1 MAIIFD
7 FYCRASHMLQ
17 SFNSVCNPQIWY
29 SYIQQWSAYDHD
41 VTQHS
46 VKNINLLCSP
56 MYNILEKIKFTEAL
70 TAGLT
75 DPAQAT
81 PWVALT
87 NLFFRLLLPL
97 EAVHSLTIIFCQ
109 HTQQSIHFIKQ
120 SWYRSTFMDCILQWI
135 LLKHFVSRNWPFH
148 WYRPLL
154 WPVRIN
160 LSVKSIRGNQSSLH
174 L

>member
-17 SFNSVCNPQIWY
+17 SFNSVCNPRYGTPTYNNGVLMTMTSRSILSKTSICY
-29 SYIQQWSAYDHD
+29 A
-41 VTQHS
+41 
-46 VKNINLLCSP
+46 LLCT
-56 MYNILEKIKFTEAL
+56 ILEKIKFTEAL

-97 EAVHSLTIIFCQ
+97 EAVHSLTIIFC
-109 HTQQSIHFIKQ
+109 
-120 SWYRSTFMDCILQWI
+120 
-135 LLKHFVSRNWPFH
+135 
-148 WYRPLL
+148 
-154 WPVRIN
+154 
-160 LSVKSIRGNQSSLH
+160 
-174 L
+174 